1 MVNALRGDTMI
12 TLLHPWLLL
21 LLPLPFLVY
30 FALPE
35 FKQKALAYRIPFF
48 ELAAKASEAHVASG
62 SQVHAKPKVDLV
74 FATLIWFCCVIAIA
88 HPIKLGAVK
97 HQDVITRDI
106 MLAIDLSG
114 SMAEQDFES
123 SNGDIINRLDAV
135 SNVVSEFINARENDR
150 IGLIVFGTRAYLQV
164 PFTQDLKMAE
174 RVLRDASVAMAG
186 PHTAIG
192 DAIGLALKLFEESQ
206 VTEKTLILL
215 TDGADTGSRMSPLNA
230 AHIAKSD
237 GLKIF
242 TIGIGNENGE
252 GQYKVDFDTLAEIAN
267 ITDGEFYRA
276 TNQDTLQNVYQEIDK
291 IAAVKSKQPQARKQT
306 SIVHIPLAIALLVYL
321 IALLKSVIT
330 IRKAHV

>member
-1 MVNALRGDTMI
+1 MI

-21 LLPLPFLVY
+21 LLPLPLLVY

-48 ELAAKASEAHVASG
+48 ELAAKASEATVANG

-135 SNVVSEFINARENDR
+135 TNVVSEFINARENDR

-252 GQYKVDFDTLAEIAN
+252 GQYKVDFNTLAEIAK

-291 IAAVKSKQPQARKQT
+291 VAAVKSKQPQARKQT

>member
-1 MVNALRGDTMI
+1 LVNALRGDTVI

-21 LLPLPFLVY
+21 LLPLPLLVY

-48 ELAAKASEAHVASG
+48 ELAAKASEAPVASG

-97 HQDVITRDI
+97 NQDVITRDI

>member
-1 MVNALRGDTMI
+1 MI

-21 LLPLPFLVY
+21 LLALPLLVY

-62 SQVHAKPKVDLV
+62 SQVHAKPKIDLV
-74 FATLIWFCCVIAIA
+74 FATVIWLCCVVAIA

-114 SMAEQDFES
+114 SMAEQDFE
-123 SNGDIINRLDAV
+123 NGNGVIINRLDAV
-135 SNVVSEFINARENDR
+135 TNVVSEFINARENDR

-206 VTEKTLILL
+206 VSEKTLILL

-230 AHIAKSD
+230 AHIAKND

-242 TIGIGNENGE
+242 TIGIGNESGE
-252 GQYKVDFDTLAEIAN
+252 GQYKVDFDTLAEIAK